1 MIYKELIYDI
11 VGCMLDVYRQ
21 LGNIWSESIYE
32 QALQIALQ
40 GKGLHV
46 VAQGSYDVSYKKGK
60 VGSYRPDL
68 LVEDKIIIELKTVEE
83 LQGLHQ
89 AQLISYLKGFDKP
102 IGILANFAE
111 TTPTRQII
119 PNKYHQIAVLQN
131 VLDFEKV
138 NIPSKNELKYIFD
151 TAAEVLKVLGPGFFE
166 EIYRRAFFKELNF
179 RNIRFETK
187 NKVEAFYNERSLGEK
202 YVNFFK
208 LQGNTLVS
216 AIAVKEITPVLKSRF
231 ATYVKLMDCTQG
243 LIFNFSGL
251 RLQFSYVRL

>member
-1 MIYKELIYDI
+1 MIHKELIYDI
-11 VGCMLDVYRQ
+11 IGCMLDVYKQ
-21 LGNIWSESIYE
+21 LGNIWPESIYE

-40 GKGLHV
+40 GKGIHA
-46 VAQGSYDVSYKKGK
+46 VAQHSYEVVYKKGK
-60 VGSYRPDL
+60 VGLYRPDL
-68 LVEDKIIIELKTVEE
+68 LVEDKIIIELKAVEK
-83 LQGLHQ
+83 LQSLHK

-102 IGILANFAE
+102 IGILANFTGTKLA
-111 TTPTRQII
+111 RQII
-119 PNKYHQIAVLQN
+119 PNKYHQMTVLQN

-151 TAAEVLKVLGPGFFE
+151 TAAEVLKVLGPGFYE

-179 RNIRFETK
+179 RKIPFETK
-187 NKVEAFYNERSLGEK
+187 NKVEAFFNESSLGEK

-208 LQGNTLVS
+208 LQKNTLV
-216 AIAVKEITPVLKSRF
+216 ATIAVKEINPVLKSRF
-231 ATYVKLMDCTQG
+231 ATYIKLMGCTQG